1 MVMLVSPR
9 RLALLAAA
17 LLAGCAAGGAPD
29 AAAPPG
35 VGAPPRITAS
45 GAYLAGR
52 FAAAET
58 DTAAAADQML
68 EALRLAPDEEEV
80 LNRAF
85 LAAVLDGRPDA
96 VRLARRLP
104 QNELASMLLVG
115 ADAMAGRWERA
126 ETRLRALPRGGAGQV
141 LQPLLLAWAQAG
153 RGATDAALATL
164 RPQVEGNRLR
174 GLAALHAALIAD
186 LGQRPR
192 EAEQFARIAL
202 SETQELNL
210 RLVQVV
216 AGILERGGKS
226 VEAMRLV
233 DSVTGSGDDLSL
245 FSTPEER
252 RRLLR
257 SRAVA
262 SAVEGMAEAELALA
276 SALRGQAAPDL
287 TLLLARLSLRLRPDF
302 TPAMLLA
309 ADALAEERHPESAL
323 AVLRDVP
330 REDPLGP
337 LVTLRRASLLD
348 RLDRPEE
355 AIAALRQL
363 AVARPDS
370 LQPHARLGDLLRGR
384 ERWRE
389 AAEAYGAALARV
401 PQPGREHWA
410 LFYARGISLERA
422 GDWTKAEADF
432 QQALRLSPEQPYV
445 LNYLGYTWVEHGTRL
460 AEARGMLERAAEL
473 RPQDGNIADSLGWAL
488 YKLGDLPAAIR
499 WMEKAVEL
507 ESRNSVINDHLGD
520 VYWAAGRRV
529 EAQYQWRRAL
539 TLEPEPG
546 DAPRIAAKLRDGPD
560 AAPAPASAP
569 RSGPAPSGAPP
580 SGTPR

>member
-17 LLAGCAAGGAPD
+17 LLAGCAAGGVPD

-35 VGAPPRITAS
+35 AGAPPRVTAA

-58 DTAAAADQML
+58 DTATAADQL
-68 EALRLAPDEEEV
+68 LQALRLAPEEEEV

-85 LAAVLDGRPDA
+85 LATVLDGRPEA

-104 QNELASMLLVG
+104 RSELADMLLVG

-126 ETRLRALPRGGAGQV
+126 ETRLRAMPRGGSAQV

-174 GLAALHAALIAD
+174 GLAALHAAMIAD
-186 LGQRPR
+186 LANRPR
-192 EAEQFARIAL
+192 EAEQLARIAL
-202 SETQELNL
+202 AETPEPNL

-216 AGILERGGKS
+216 AGILERGGRS

-233 DSVTGSGDDLSL
+233 DSVTASGDELSL
-245 FSTPEER
+245 ISTPEER

-257 SRAVA
+257 GRAVA
-262 SAVEGMAEAELALA
+262 SAVEGMAEAQLALA

-302 TPAMLLA
+302 APAMLLA

-330 REDPLGP
+330 RDDPLSP
-337 LVTLRRASLLD
+337 LVALRRATLLD

-355 AIAALRQL
+355 AIATLRRL
-363 AVARPDS
+363 AEQRPQS
-370 LQPHARLGDLLRGR
+370 LQPQARLGDLLRGR
-384 ERWRE
+384 ERWAE
-389 AAEAYGAALARV
+389 SAEAYTAALARV
-401 PQPGREHWA
+401 PQPGREHWP
-410 LFYARGISLERA
+410 LFYARGIALERA
-422 GDWTKAEADF
+422 GRWEQAEADF
-432 QQALRLSPEQPYV
+432 QRALALSPEQPYV

-460 AEARGMLERAAEL
+460 PEARAMLERAAEL

-488 YKLGDLPAAIR
+488 YKLGDLPAAVR
-499 WMEKAVEL
+499 WLEKAVEL

-546 DAPRIAAKLRDGPD
+546 DAPRIAAKLRDGLDTAATP
-560 AAPAPASAP
+560 AAPP
-569 RSGPAPSGAPP
+569 R
-580 SGTPR
+580 